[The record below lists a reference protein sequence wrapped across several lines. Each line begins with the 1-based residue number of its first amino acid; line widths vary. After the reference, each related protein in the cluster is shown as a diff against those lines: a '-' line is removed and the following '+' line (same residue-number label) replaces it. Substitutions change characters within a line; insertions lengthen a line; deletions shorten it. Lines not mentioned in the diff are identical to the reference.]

1 MRRTREQL
9 TGELMAAAEKAIGEL
24 MAWEEGAIAPNL
36 TEIEEKVLEVRQR
49 LSEEMA
55 EIVIEAQ
62 SAREPY
68 EAPACARCG
77 EAMEAKGSKG
87 KRVVS
92 RVGTLAIERNHYY
105 CPRCESGVF
114 PPGRAT

>member
-1 MRRTREQL
+1 MRRTREQM
-9 TGELMAAAEKAIGEL
+9 TAELMAAAKQAIDEL
-24 MAWEEGAIAPNL
+24 MAWEEGTTAPNL
-36 TEIEEKVLEVRQR
+36 TQIEEKVLEVRQR

-62 SAREPY
+62 LVREPY
-68 EAPACARCG
+68 EAPVCVRCG
-77 EAMEAKGSKG
+77 EVMQAKGSKG

-105 CPRCESGVF
+105 CPGCESGVF

>member
-9 TGELMAAAEKAIGEL
+9 QVELLTVAKQAIDEL
-24 MAWEEGAIAPNL
+24 LAWEEGAVAPNL
-36 TEIEEKVLEVRQR
+36 TQIEEKVLELRQR

-55 EIVIEAQ
+55 EMVIEAQ

-77 EAMEAKGSKG
+77 EAMQAKGSKG